1 MRKLCSQ
8 SLQPVAKNN
17 AAPVSPLIQAGDEL
31 TIIVRPHDVSICK
44 YVGTRAQLEAEEII
58 PRGTDWPERNQKTRW
73 RNGEILFCLS
83 RMRRKAIASD
93 NECRIYIDQW
103 CLRME
108 RHNGPSGFDDA
119 IARKKNELQAMI
131 YAGSAKGMA
140 ERNKRFK
147 QYIAAQDDTAFTA
160 FKASIP
166 CLTSSPRRKSARTA
180 GTQAKQSERQH
191 D

>member
-1 MRKLCSQ
+1 MRKLRSQ
-8 SLQPVAKNN
+8 SSQPVAQDN
-17 AAPVSPLIQAGDEL
+17 ALPVSPLIRAGDEL
-31 TIIVRPHDVSICK
+31 TIIVRPHDASICK
-44 YVGTRAQLEAEEII
+44 YIGTRAQLEAEGVI
-58 PRGTDWPERNQKTRW
+58 PPGTDWPERNQKTLW

-83 RMRRKAIASD
+83 RVRRKAIAGD

-108 RHNGPSGFDDA
+108 LHNGLSGFDDA
-119 IARKKNELQAMI
+119 IARKKKELQAMI

-140 ERNKRFK
+140 ESNKRFR

-166 CLTSSPRRKSARTA
+166 CLTSSPRRKSARSVSA
-180 GTQAKQSERQH
+180 QAKHSERQH